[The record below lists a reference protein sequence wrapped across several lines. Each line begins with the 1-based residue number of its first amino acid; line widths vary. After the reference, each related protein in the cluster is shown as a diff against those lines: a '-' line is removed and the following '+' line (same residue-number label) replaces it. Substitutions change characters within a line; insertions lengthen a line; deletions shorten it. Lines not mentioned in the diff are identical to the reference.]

1 MSEASKS
8 ETESSCN
15 SSSSSG
21 QNDAT
26 KAVTKQKRAA
36 STGLLSPE
44 KSNIGPSRRPEK
56 GNISTNNK
64 HPTYRGVRKRAW
76 GKWVSEIREPRKN
89 SRIWLGTF
97 ATAEM
102 AARAHDVAARAIK
115 GDSALLNFPHLA
127 RSLPEPATRSA
138 RDVRA
143 AALQAAAMCHLDPAA
158 TSSCSDTSDCSV
170 VMSDCSAV
178 TSEELGEIVELPS
191 LGASY
196 EELRDEF
203 VWVDSV
209 DVVNG
214 WVYPPRWLHGDF
226 GDFGHLM
233 VMGEST
239 GAISGSFETEW

>member
-15 SSSSSG
+15 SSSPSSSSSSFG
-21 QNDAT
+21 PNAT
-26 KAVTKQKRAA
+26 KTATKQKQAD
-36 STGLLSPE
+36 STDSSEERPK
-44 KSNIGPSRRPEK
+44 KSN
-56 GNISTNNK
+56 STNK

-97 ATAEM
+97 STPEM
-102 AARAHDVAARAIK
+102 AARAHDVAARSVK
-115 GDSALLNFPHLA
+115 GDSAILNFPHLA
-127 RSLPEPATRSA
+127 QFLPQPATPSA
-138 RDVRA
+138 SDVRA
-143 AALQAAAMCHLDPAA
+143 AAVEAAAMCHLDPAA
-158 TSSCSDTSDCSV
+158 TTTTSYSDSPSSSDNCSV
-170 VMSDCSAV
+170 V

-196 EELRDEF
+196 DESAESRDEF

-214 WVYPPRWLHGDF
+214 WVYPPRWSHGDF
-226 GDFGHLM
+226 GDFSSDHLLL
-233 VMGEST
+233 VTGEST
-239 GAISGSFETEW
+239 GAISGSFETLW